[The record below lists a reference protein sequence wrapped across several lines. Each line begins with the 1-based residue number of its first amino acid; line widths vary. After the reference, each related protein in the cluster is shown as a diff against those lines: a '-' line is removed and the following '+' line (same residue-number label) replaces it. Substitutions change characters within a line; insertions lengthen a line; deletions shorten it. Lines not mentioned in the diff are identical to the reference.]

1 LAGLPVLSAPHS
13 RRRRTAAEK
22 VQIVKESLAP
32 NVSIAAVALAH
43 RINANQL
50 HKWRWQFRQGK
61 LVGQSDPSAVLLPV
75 RVAKVAASEQQAPV
89 RQHIST
95 EQGYVEILI
104 GETRVWV
111 HGAVQAQTLRAV
123 FAALSS

>member
-1 LAGLPVLSAPHS
+1 MADLPVLPASHS

-61 LVGQSDPSAVLLPV
+61 LVGPSEAAAVLLPV

-95 EQGYVEILI
+95 EQGYVEVLI

-111 HGAVQAQTLRAV
+111 HGTVQAQTLRAV
-123 FAALSS
+123 FAALGS

>member
-1 LAGLPVLSAPHS
+1 MADLPVLPAPHS

-61 LVGQSDPSAVLLPV
+61 LVDQSDPTAVLLPV
-75 RVAKVAASEQQAPV
+75 RVNKIAASEQQSSV

-95 EQGYVEILI
+95 EQGYIEILI
-104 GETRVWV
+104 GDTRVWV
-111 HGAVQAQTLRAV
+111 HGTVQAQTLRAV
-123 FAALSS
+123 FAGLGS

>member
-1 LAGLPVLSAPHS
+1 MADLPVLPAPHS

-50 HKWRWQFRQGK
+50 HKWRWQYRHGK
-61 LVGQSDPSAVLLPV
+61 LVGQSEAVLLPV

-95 EQGYVEILI
+95 EQGYVEVLI

-111 HGAVQAQTLRAV
+111 HGTVQAQTLRAV
-123 FAALSS
+123 FAALGS

>member
-1 LAGLPVLSAPHS
+1 MTSPDAY
-13 RRRRTAAEK
+13 
-22 VQIVKESLAP
+22 KESLAP

-50 HKWRWQFRQGK
+50 HKWRWQYRQGK
-61 LVGQSDPSAVLLPV
+61 LVGQSEAAAVLLPV
-75 RVAKVAASEQQAPV
+75 RVAKVAANEQQAPV

-95 EQGYVEILI
+95 EQGYVEVLI

-123 FAALSS
+123 FAALGS

>member
-1 LAGLPVLSAPHS
+1 MADLPVLPVSHS

-61 LVGQSDPSAVLLPV
+61 LVGQSDPAAVLLPV
-75 RVAKVAASEQQAPV
+75 RVSKVAASERQAPV

-95 EQGYVEILI
+95 EQGYVEVLI

-111 HGAVQAQTLRAV
+111 HGTVQTQTLRAV
-123 FAALSS
+123 FAALGS